1 MADDQRVALVTG
13 ATRGI
18 GAAIADRLAADG
30 HSVVGTA
37 TSAAG
42 AATVAE
48 RLGEGRGIELRID
61 DDESVASALERIS
74 SAFGAPSILVNNAGI
89 NRDNLLMRMSAEQWS
104 SVIDTNLSGLYR
116 VVKPLLR
123 SMMRARWGRII
134 SISSVVGRMGNAG
147 QVNYAASK
155 AGIEGF
161 TRALALEVRSR
172 GITVNAVAPGFI
184 ETDMTDELNEE
195 MRAAMIEKIALAR
208 MGTGAEVAHAVAF
221 LATEGAGYITGE
233 TLQVNGGIYQN

>member
-1 MADDQRVALVTG
+1 MADEQRVALVTG

-30 HSVVGTA
+30 YSVVGTA

-42 AATVAE
+42 AAALAE
-48 RLGEGRGIELRID
+48 RLGEGRGLELKID
-61 DDESVASALERIS
+61 DDESVARGLDVVSGT
-74 SAFGAPSILVNNAGI
+74 FGNPSIVVNNAGI

-104 SVIDTNLSGLYR
+104 AVIDTNLSGLYR

-134 SISSVVGRMGNAG
+134 SVSSVVGRMGNVG

-161 TRALALEVRSR
+161 TRALALEVGSR

-184 ETDMTDELNEE
+184 ETDMTDELSEE
-195 MRAAMIEKIALAR
+195 TRDAMVSRIALAR

-221 LATEGAGYITGE
+221 LASEGAGYITGE